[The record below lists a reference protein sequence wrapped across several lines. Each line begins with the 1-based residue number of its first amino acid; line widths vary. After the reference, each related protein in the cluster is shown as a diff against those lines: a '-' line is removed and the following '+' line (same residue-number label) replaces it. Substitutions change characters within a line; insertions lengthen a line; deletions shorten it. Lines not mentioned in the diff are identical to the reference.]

1 MLIQIKIIFSFM
13 NHIINMTKGYLG
25 IAYFQVILQN
35 LEGKF
40 IKAVAK
46 VEH

>member
-25 IAYFQVILQN
+25 IAYFQVIIPGLST
-35 LEGKF
+35 EFGR
-40 IKAVAK
+40 
-46 VEH
+46 

>member
-13 NHIINMTKGYLG
+13 DHILNK
-25 IAYFQVILQN
+25 IAYFHVNIKNFLQN

-40 IKAVAK
+40 IKK
-46 VEH
+46 Q